1 MRRVAII
8 DDDEVFAEA
17 LSRRLSRDAFV
28 VESFGAA
35 NEFLAGADPAEF
47 DLVIVDLT
55 MADSHGVFWEF
66 AGVDAVRAIRRA
78 AGDGLSIWV
87 LTGHNKPHM
96 LKACLDNG
104 ANDFLSKDNGIS
116 WISQKVGALP
126 EEAVA
131 R

>member
-1 MRRVAII
+1 MRNVAII
-8 DDDEVFAEA
+8 DDDDVFADA
-17 LSRRLSRDAFV
+17 LSRRLSGASLV
-28 VESFGAA
+28 VESFSAA
-35 NEFLAGADPAEF
+35 NEFLSGSDPSKF

-78 AGDGLSIWV
+78 AGDGLAIWV
-87 LTGHNKPHM
+87 LTAHNKPHM

-116 WISQKVGALP
+116 WISQKIGALP
-126 EEAVA
+126 QAVA
-131 R
+131 AQ